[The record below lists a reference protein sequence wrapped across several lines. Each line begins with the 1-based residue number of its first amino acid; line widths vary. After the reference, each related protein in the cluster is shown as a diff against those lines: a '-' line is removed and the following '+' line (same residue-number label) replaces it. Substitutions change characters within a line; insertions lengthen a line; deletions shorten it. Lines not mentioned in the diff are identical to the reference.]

1 MKKLLPLVLVL
12 CLMLCAC
19 TGSTG
24 GNDDNSSP
32 EATTESESVFRNPLN
47 GTPMETE
54 YDGRVVG
61 VSINNVSPAMPFK
74 GINSADVFFEMYIN
88 DYCTRGLALYSDIES
103 VPHIGSIRSTRYN
116 FTDIALAYD
125 AVMCFSGGSG
135 SVITDMENSGIDY
148 LFVDV
153 PVGYR
158 DEARLDRGT
167 SFEHTLFAQGS
178 HLYGAIRDG
187 GMSLTSPDKDY
198 GMNFTNEGTPL
209 DGTQAEMI
217 DICFIHDGIEKLTQ
231 MKYSLTLDEYTFWQ
245 YGKEM
250 TDDADDKPA
259 TFKNVIIMFADVE
272 NQDVYHVAD
281 LYGTG
286 EGYFACGG
294 KMVPVRWSH
303 ENETD
308 PFTFT
313 LGDGTPLKQEV
324 GSTYIA
330 IAPTGSRVDFYD
342 NTESEV
348 ENNVG

>member
-19 TGSTG
+19 TGGAGENEETTL
-24 GNDDNSSP
+24 P
-32 EATTESESVFRNPLN
+32 EATTEPEPAFRNPLN
-47 GTPMETE
+47 GAPMDTE

-74 GINSADVFFEMYIN
+74 GINSADVFFEMYVN
-88 DYCTRGLALYSDIES
+88 DYCTRGLALFSDIQS
-103 VPHIGSIRSTRYN
+103 VPHVGSIRSTRYN

-135 SVITDMENSGIDY
+135 SVISDMENSGIDY

-158 DEARLDRGT
+158 DEGRIDLGFAW
-167 SFEHTLFAQGS
+167 EHTLFAQGS
-178 HLYGAIRDG
+178 YLYGAIRDG
-187 GMSLTSPDKDY
+187 DMSLTSPGKDY
-198 GMNFTNEGTPL
+198 GMKFTTEGRPA
-209 DGTQAEMI
+209 DGTDAKII
-217 DICFIHDGIEKLTQ
+217 DIYFTHDGREKLTQ
-231 MKYSLTLDEYTFWQ
+231 MRYAWTLDEYAFWQ

-250 TDDADDKPA
+250 SDNVEKKTA

-286 EGYFACGG
+286 DGYFACGG
-294 KMVPVRWSH
+294 KMVPIKWTH
-303 ENETD
+303 ENETE

-313 LGDGTPLKQEV
+313 LEDGTPLKQEV

-330 IAPTGSRVDFYD
+330 IAPTGSRVEVYD
-342 NTESEV
+342 KVEGEAENT
-348 ENNVG
+348 VG